1 MDPRDGGENLG
12 EVGTREKSC
21 ILCTVVLSRSR
32 ETWSV
37 AASGRSLRSRRA
49 TFKNEITETDL
60 RLRDLPAN
68 PALIRS
74 PRAFPRS
81 VGVIG
86 AGTIGPDIA
95 YYLASEIPGLKL
107 LLVDIAPAA
116 LARAQERVYGYVEKG
131 VQRKKIS
138 AERAASVRAGLS
150 ATTDYG
156 ALAGCDWVIEA
167 ATEDL
172 AVKQRI
178 FSQIEAVI
186 APSAFISS
194 NTSSL
199 PASRLFGHLAHPQRA
214 TVTHF
219 FAPAF
224 QNPIVEVIDW
234 ERAEDDVVDWFR
246 WLFAATGKVPLV
258 TRDAVCFML
267 DRVFDNWCNEA
278 ATLLDCADAAQI
290 DAVACDLVH
299 AGPFFVLNLANG
311 NRIIVETNTLQAEEE
326 GAHYRPARIFS
337 SVERWRLPA
346 RGAVPSAITDGV
358 RRRIRDR
365 LLGILYSQTAD
376 ILDRGI
382 GRPADLELGCR
393 LAFGLKRGPLD
404 LMRLAGEREVDRVLA
419 RLGEERPGMP
429 GRTRP
434 LADYVDFMR
443 DVLIDDV
450 DGVCVITIRR
460 PEALNALHDELN
472 DEILAVLRV
481 RMTDAATVGF
491 VLTGYGPR
499 AFCAGADI
507 GRFPAMLG
515 DATASRQYARAC
527 SRLLI
532 AIDCAEKPVVA
543 ALNGLALGG
552 GLELAF
558 RCHEIVATRHAKLQ
572 FPEIGLGIVPGIGGI
587 AVPYRRWPQAAEL
600 FHRMLQQAERIDA
613 ETAAHHGVLELCE
626 DSTDLIPSA
635 VARVHALVGRL
646 PEPVD
651 GPVRI
656 CAPPSIPAVG
666 ADGARL
672 SVAVR
677 AILDEAIVA
686 AAAATSWTEALEVGY
701 AAFGASACTAAAR
714 EGIAA
719 FSERRTPDFASTG

>member
-1 MDPRDGGENLG
+1 M
-12 EVGTREKSC
+12 
-21 ILCTVVLSRSR
+21 
-32 ETWSV
+32 
-37 AASGRSLRSRRA
+37 
-49 TFKNEITETDL
+49 
-60 RLRDLPAN
+60 RLRDIPAN
-68 PALIRS
+68 PALIHTSRS
-74 PRAFPRS
+74 FPRS

-95 YYLASEIPGLKL
+95 YYLASEIPGLEL
-107 LLVDIAPAA
+107 VLVDIAPAA
-116 LARAQERVYGYVEKG
+116 LERARERMYGYADKG

-138 AERAASVRAGLS
+138 AECAASIRAGLS
-150 ATTDYG
+150 PTTDYA

-172 AVKQRI
+172 ALKRRI
-178 FSQIEAVI
+178 FSQVEAVVGPE
-186 APSAFISS
+186 ALISS
-194 NTSSL
+194 NSSSL
-199 PASRLFGHLAHPQRA
+199 PASRLFGHLAHPERA
-214 TVTHF
+214 SVTHF

-234 ERAEDDVVDWFR
+234 ERADSRVIDWFR

-267 DRVFDNWCNEA
+267 DRIFDNWCNEA
-278 ATLLDCADAAQI
+278 ASLLDGADAAQI
-290 DAVACDLVH
+290 DAVAGEFVH

-311 NRIIVETNTLQAEEE
+311 NPIIVETNTLQAAEE

-337 SVERWRLPA
+337 SVERWKLPA
-346 RGAVPSAITDGV
+346 RGAALPAMSAELRG
-358 RRRIRDR
+358 RIRDR
-365 LLGILYSQTAD
+365 LLGILCSQVVD

-382 GRPADLELGCR
+382 GRAADLELGCR

-404 LMRLAGEREVDRVLA
+404 LMRRAGEPEVDRILA
-419 RLGEERPGMP
+419 RLAAERPGMP
-429 GRTRP
+429 DRKRP
-434 LADYVDFMR
+434 LADYVAFRR
-443 DVLIDDV
+443 DILIDDV

-472 DEILAVLRV
+472 DEILAVLRE
-481 RMTDAATVGF
+481 RMSDEHTAGLVI
-491 VLTGYGPR
+491 TGYGPR

-515 DATASRQYARAC
+515 DAAASREYARAC

-532 AIDCAEKPVVA
+532 ALDDAEKPVVA

-552 GLELAF
+552 GLELAL
-558 RCHEIVATRHAKLQ
+558 RCHAIVAVRTAKLQ

-613 ETAAHHGVLELCE
+613 QVAAGYGVLELC
-626 DSTDLIPSA
+626 DDPAGLIPRA

-646 PEPVD
+646 PAPVD
-651 GPVRI
+651 GPVSI
-656 CAPPSIPAVG
+656 CAPPPVPAVSSEG
-666 ADGARL
+666 AQL

-677 AILDEAIVA
+677 AIFDKAIADA
-686 AAAATSWTEALEVGY
+686 AAASSWSAALEVGY

-714 EGIAA
+714 EGISA
-719 FSERRTPDFASTG
+719 FGERRAPDFTKTG

>member
-1 MDPRDGGENLG
+1 MEAGVRRRD
-12 EVGTREKSC
+12 
-21 ILCTVVLSRSR
+21 I
-32 ETWSV
+32 
-37 AASGRSLRSRRA
+37 
-49 TFKNEITETDL
+49 
-60 RLRDLPAN
+60 PAN

-74 PRAFPRS
+74 PRSLPRS

-95 YYLASEIPGLKL
+95 YYLASELPGLKL
-107 LLVDIAPAA
+107 VLVDIAPAA
-116 LARAQERVYGYVEKG
+116 LARAQERVYGYADKG

-150 ATTDYG
+150 PTTNYQ

-172 AVKQRI
+172 ALKQRI
-178 FSQIEAVI
+178 FSQVEAVVG
-186 APSAFISS
+186 PSTFISS

-199 PASRLFGHLAHPQRA
+199 PASRLFGHLAYPQRA

-224 QNPIVEVIDW
+224 QNPVVEVIDW
-234 ERAEDDVVDWFR
+234 ERAEKQVIDWFR

-258 TRDAVCFML
+258 TGDAVCFML

-278 ATLLDCADAAQI
+278 ANLLGRANAAQI
-290 DAVACDLVH
+290 DAVACEFVH

-311 NRIIVETNTLQAEEE
+311 NPIIVETNSLQAEQE
-326 GAHYRPARIFS
+326 GAHYRPAQIFS
-337 SVERWRLPA
+337 SVERWKLPA
-346 RGAVPSAITDGV
+346 RSAPPAPIGAGV
-358 RRRIRDR
+358 RRKIRDR
-365 LLGILYSQTAD
+365 LLGILYSQAAD
-376 ILDRGI
+376 ILDRDI

-393 LAFGLKRGPLD
+393 LAFGLKQGPLD
-404 LMRLAGEREVDRVLA
+404 LMRHAGEREVDRILA
-419 RLGEERPGMP
+419 RLAKERRGMP
-429 GRTRP
+429 GRKRP
-434 LADYVDFMR
+434 LAEYVDFRR
-443 DVLIDDV
+443 DLLIDDV

-460 PEALNALHDELN
+460 PQALNALHEELN
-472 DEILAVLRV
+472 DEILAVLRE
-481 RMTDAATVGF
+481 RMTDATTVGF
-491 VLTGYGPR
+491 VLTGYGSR

-515 DATASRQYARAC
+515 DAAASRDYARAC

-532 AIDCAEKPVVA
+532 ALDGARKPVVA

-552 GLELAF
+552 GLELAL
-558 RCHEIVATRHAKLQ
+558 RCHAIVAAPQAKLQ

-600 FHRMLQQAERIDA
+600 FHRMLRQAERIDA
-613 ETAAHHGVLELCE
+613 ETAARHRVVELCD
-626 DSTDLIPSA
+626 DSTDLLRCA
-635 VARVHALVGRL
+635 AARVHALLGRL
-646 PEPVD
+646 PAPVD

-656 CAPPSIPAVG
+656 TAPPPIPPVS
-666 ADGARL
+666 ADGKQL
-672 SVAVR
+672 SAAVR
-677 AILDEAIVA
+677 AIIDEAIVEA
-686 AAAATSWTEALEVGY
+686 AAANSWTEALEVGY

-719 FSERRTPDFASTG
+719 FGERRAPDFTRTG

>member
-1 MDPRDGGENLG
+1 MPTQG
-12 EVGTREKSC
+12 
-21 ILCTVVLSRSR
+21 
-32 ETWSV
+32 TWSV
-37 AASGRSLRSRRA
+37 ISAVFCTA
-49 TFKNEITETDL
+49 TKKTDTTETDV
-60 RLRDLPAN
+60 RLRDIPAN

-74 PRAFPRS
+74 SQPFPRS

-95 YYLASEIPGLKL
+95 YYLASEIPGLEL
-107 LLVDIAPAA
+107 VLVDIAPAA
-116 LARAQERVYGYVEKG
+116 LARAQDRVYGHVEKG

-150 ATTDYG
+150 LTTDYG

-172 AVKQRI
+172 ALKQRI
-178 FSQIEAVI
+178 FAQLEAVI

-234 ERAEDDVVDWFR
+234 ERAENHVIDWFR
-246 WLFAATGKVPLV
+246 RLFAATGKVPLV

-278 ATLLDCADAAQI
+278 ANLLDRADAAQI
-290 DAVACDLVH
+290 DAVACELVH

-311 NRIIVETNTLQAEEE
+311 NPIIVEANTLQAEEE
-326 GAHYRPARIFS
+326 GAHYRPARVFS
-337 SVERWRLPA
+337 SVERWRVPGRAAA
-346 RGAVPSAITDGV
+346 RPAITDGV
-358 RRRIRDR
+358 RSAIRDR
-365 LLGILYSQTAD
+365 LLGVLYSQTAD

-393 LAFGLKRGPLD
+393 LAFGFKRGPLD

-419 RLGEERPGMP
+419 RLREERPGMP
-429 GRTRP
+429 GRTKP
-434 LADYVDFMR
+434 LTDYLDFTR
-443 DVLIDDV
+443 EVLIDDV
-450 DGVCVITIRR
+450 DGVCVISIRR
-460 PEALNALHDELN
+460 PQALNALHEELN
-472 DEILAVLRV
+472 DEILAVLHA

-515 DATASRQYARAC
+515 DAPASRQYARSC

-532 AIDCAEKPVVA
+532 ALDRAEKPVVA

-558 RCHEIVATRHAKLQ
+558 RCHEIVATRQATLQ
-572 FPEIGLGIVPGIGGI
+572 FPELGLGIVPGIGGI
-587 AVPYRRWPQAAEL
+587 AVPYRRWPQAAQL
-600 FHRMLQQAERIDA
+600 LHRMLQQTERIDA
-613 ETAAHHGVLELCE
+613 QAAAHYGILGLCE
-626 DSTDLIPSA
+626 SLTDLIPSA

-646 PEPVD
+646 PAPVD

-656 CAPPSIPAVG
+656 CAPPSIPAVSV
-666 ADGARL
+666 DGARL

-701 AAFGASACTAAAR
+701 AAFASSACTAAAR

-719 FSERRTPDFASTG
+719 FSERRAPDFVKTG